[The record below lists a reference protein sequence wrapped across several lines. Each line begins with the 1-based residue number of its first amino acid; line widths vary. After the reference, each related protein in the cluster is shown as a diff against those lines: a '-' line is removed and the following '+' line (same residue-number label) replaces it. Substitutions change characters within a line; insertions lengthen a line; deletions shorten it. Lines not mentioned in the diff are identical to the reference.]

1 MEIKAT
7 DPEFVRV
14 WERVKKP
21 APAPEE
27 VQAQDDWEEFLT
39 GKIRA
44 ELERRRLYLALG
56 LAAPARESYLRAKT
70 LSAAWFFRSGQRFR
84 PSGLGARTVY
94 PTRDEAIRQLYHSE
108 ALSERD
114 YLAAREGCGDE
125 LLEEVFAQCAE
136 GCRRAKKSLWDM
148 AAGR

>member
-27 VQAQDDWEEFLT
+27 VQAQDNWEEFLT

-44 ELERRRLYLALG
+44 ELERRRVYLALG
-56 LAAPARESYLRAKT
+56 LAVPARESALRAKI
-70 LSAAWFFRSGQRFR
+70 LAAAWFFHSGQHYQ
-84 PSGLGARTVY
+84 PSRLGPRASY

-108 ALSERD
+108 ELSERD
-114 YLAAREGCGDE
+114 YLAAREGCGNE
-125 LLEEVFAQCAE
+125 LLEEVFAQCAQ
-136 GCRRAKKSLWDM
+136 GCRRAKKALWETV
-148 AAGR
+148 AGR